1 MCSCMCVCVCNIVA
15 SLVYVSVC
23 VYACVCMIMHASV
36 MLCSYY
42 YIIAV
47 RSVQELMVRFE
58 PQDRLNMPPQQLLQI
73 PELAELYG
81 Q

>member
-1 MCSCMCVCVCNIVA
+1 MHTSP
-15 SLVYVSVC
+15 LVFILV
-23 VYACVCMIMHASV
+23 
-36 MLCSYY
+36 LFFT
-42 YIIAV
+42 V

-58 PQDRLNMPPQQLLQI
+58 PQDRLNMPPQQLLQF

>member
-1 MCSCMCVCVCNIVA
+1 MCIIVCICVCVFVCT
-15 SLVYVSVC
+15 VYSVH
-23 VYACVCMIMHASV
+23 MMHTSPV
-36 MLCSYY
+36 VFILLLLC
-42 YIIAV
+42 III

-58 PQDRLNMPPQQLLQI
+58 PQDRLNMPPQQLLHI